1 MQMQNRGANINII
14 QWIIDFNAKFAAL
27 NSSVAK
33 ASNSSD
39 VLNQTLPT
47 AAEVSDVAREDA
59 STSQPSKSRSM
70 YIRPAASLD
79 NTLETLDENL
89 DSSQSHAGPVPAA
102 STKPKTPSFEK
113 MIRYSGIKKRS
124 TMDMDN
130 FVRMLDEKIN
140 FSPEP
145 STSSDIASSVKGYMS
160 QSFLHQQDDEAPD
173 CTKNVHSESDLKQAE
188 PQESDKQS
196 DKELPSNE

>member
-1 MQMQNRGANINII
+1 MLYDYWRKTMQMQNRGANINII

-47 AAEVSDVAREDA
+47 AAEVSDVARCILCLLFVFYPTFFREDA

-145 STSSDIASSVKGYMS
+145 STSRYVNHNKRIPMYYYFFSVI
-160 QSFLHQQDDEAPD
+160 
-173 CTKNVHSESDLKQAE
+173 
-188 PQESDKQS
+188 
-196 DKELPSNE
+196 LPAL